1 MLLEEMTS
9 AEFASALQTCKSVFI
24 PFGVLEAHGPHLP
37 LSTDTLQAR
46 DAGIRASKLT
56 PLFVAAAIPY
66 GICRSLAGHPGT
78 VSVSGETMRSL
89 TFDLLQSFYAMGLR
103 NFILYSGH
111 ASTAQM
117 AAIEE
122 AAERAMGACSQANIA
137 VVLEF
142 DLIRPHL
149 GKLYETPG
157 DLHAGEIEASRI
169 LAVRPELVRTEL
181 SPGPSDRH
189 SARPLL
195 VRDNLRYW
203 PSAVAGSPQMATV
216 EKGERIGMFV
226 AEYLAELVRSLDRT
240 DAH

>member
-1 MLLEEMTS
+1 
-9 AEFASALQTCKSVFI
+9 
-24 PFGVLEAHGPHLP
+24 LP

-78 VSVSGETMRSL
+78 VSVSGETIRSL
-89 TFDLLQSFYAMGLR
+89 TFDLLQSFYGMGLR

-122 AAERAMGACSQANIA
+122 AAERALGACPRANIA
-137 VVLEF
+137 IVLEY
-142 DLIRPHL
+142 DIIRPHL
-149 GKLYETPG
+149 GKLYDTPG

-169 LAVRPELVRTEL
+169 LAVRPDLVRTER
-181 SPGPSDRH
+181 SPEPSDRQT
-189 SARPLL
+189 ARPLL
-195 VRDNLRYW
+195 VRDNYRYW
-203 PSAVAGSPQMATV
+203 QSAVAGAPQKATA
-216 EKGERIGMFV
+216 EKGERMGQFV
-226 AEYLAELVRSLDRT
+226 AEYLAELVRRLERT
-240 DAH
+240 EPH